1 MCLTSQVTLK
11 KKNKINGTVQ
21 QFKPV
26 PTFPRKVLFTD
37 ERLSKQAITM
47 SPLPGAL
54 RQLSACHDNHK
65 GKRCDALPAMRKV
78 KKKNLSFQKRKGGW
92 RGGRESAQSP
102 LASSAG
108 GPDDIL
114 QRMGGDAESRPRVPI
129 VPQTRC
135 DCEQVTAHPS
145 LVSPPVA

>member
-1 MCLTSQVTLK
+1 MEQFNSSSRSQPFQERFCSLTSAYPS
-11 KKNKINGTVQ
+11 
-21 QFKPV
+21 KPS
-26 PTFPRKVLFTD
+26 PCR
-37 ERLSKQAITM
+37 
-47 SPLPGAL
+47 PLPGVL

-65 GKRCDALPAMRKV
+65 RKRCDALPAMRKV
-78 KKKNLSFQKRKGGW
+78 KKNLSFQKRKGGW

-114 QRMGGDAESRPRVPI
+114 QRMGGDAESRPQVPI